1 MQHLQWDDDNMAA
14 PILLLDHQGTMAVL
28 HAGEASAGKSNMC
41 LQLLLNAQLPLAQGG
56 FNGGAM

>member
-1 MQHLQWDDDNMAA
+1 MA
-14 PILLLDHQGTMAVL
+14 LL

-56 FNGGAM
+56 FDGGAM